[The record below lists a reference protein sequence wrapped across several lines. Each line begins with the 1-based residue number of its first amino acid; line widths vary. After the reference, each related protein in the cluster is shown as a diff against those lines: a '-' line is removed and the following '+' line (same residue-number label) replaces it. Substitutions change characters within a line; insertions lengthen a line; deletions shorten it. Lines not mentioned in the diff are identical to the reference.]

1 MRRKRD
7 LPVRTCVV
15 CERPCD
21 WRKTACLPANRG
33 HSYPA
38 GRREIERPGMPDSG
52 RPQIR
57 QRLAAAESLVLCH

>member
-15 CERPCD
+15 CERPFD

-33 HSYPA
+33 H
-38 GRREIERPGMPDSG
+38 
-52 RPQIR
+52 
-57 QRLAAAESLVLCH
+57 